1 MPYQITESVLNAST
15 IDILN
20 VIRQNST
27 AAYQAAVPEI
37 ETEQQIVRVGQ
48 VLLGHP
54 ALSNEFVNALVNE
67 IALKRMQS
75 VIFNNPLKR
84 YKKGFLEFGETV
96 EEIFVEI
103 AKGLHY
109 SPEKGAAREMRRY
122 VPDIKTAF
130 HIINWRVLY
139 PVSIQRK
146 DIERAFRTVEGVRSL
161 IENTIQSVYT
171 AAEYDEYLLFK
182 YLLIK
187 GVARG
192 AITTVNLG
200 ANATLKDEAI
210 AYRGA
215 VNKLPFIS
223 NKYNARGVNTAT
235 PKDRLCIFMSADHEA
250 AFDVDVLAAAFN
262 MDKADFLARKE
273 IIDDF
278 TTFDNDRFDIIREE
292 SDGLEE
298 VTDAELQ
305 AMGNVAAMLID
316 SEWFQVYDN
325 VYLMNDDEIA
335 AGLYW
340 NYFLHVW
347 KTVSFSPFSNA
358 ITFVKGAA
366 EITAPATFTAAVE
379 TLSAGADG
387 SPVVKTIT
395 PAGLA
400 AGAIVNRFEATGTN
414 GAALIGVTDYG
425 AALVQLGEDD
435 VSVTIEAVWNY
446 GETEQRYTYT
456 GALADGNITFTK
468 VQ

>member
-20 VIRQNST
+20 VIRQNSSP
-27 AAYQAAVPEI
+27 AYQAAVPQI
-37 ETEQQIVRVGQ
+37 ETENQIVHVGQ

-54 ALSNEFVNALVNE
+54 ALANEFANALVNE

-96 EEIFVEI
+96 EEIFVDI
-103 AKGLHY
+103 AKGRHY

-130 HIINWRVLY
+130 HVINWRVLY

-161 IENTIQSVYT
+161 IENIIQSVYT

-262 MDKADFLARKE
+262 LDKADFLARKE

-278 TTFDNDRFDIIREE
+278 TTFDNDRFDLIRAE

-298 VTDAELQ
+298 VTAAELA
-305 AMGNVAAMLID
+305 AMQNVTAMLID
-316 SEWFQVYDN
+316 SEWFQCYDN

-358 ITFVKGAA
+358 IVFKTGAA
-366 EITAPATFTAAVE
+366 AVTAPASFTATVK
-379 TLSAGADG
+379 TLSSGEG
-387 SPVVKTIT
+387 GNPVVKSIT
-395 PAGLA
+395 PTNIA
-400 AGAIVNRFEATGTN
+400 AGAIVNRFEPVESD
-414 GAALIGVTDYG
+414 GAAVIGVTDYG
-425 AALVQLGEDD
+425 EALVQLGDD
-435 VSVTIEAVWNY
+435 AVDVTIDAMWNY
-446 GETEQRYTYT
+446 GEDSVAYEYS
-456 GALADGNITFTK
+456 GALADGSITFTK
-468 VQ
+468 KS

>member
-1 MPYQITESVLNAST
+1 
-15 IDILN
+15 
-20 VIRQNST
+20 
-27 AAYQAAVPEI
+27 
-37 ETEQQIVRVGQ
+37 
-48 VLLGHP
+48 
-54 ALSNEFVNALVNE
+54 
-67 IALKRMQS
+67 
-75 VIFNNPLKR
+75 
-84 YKKGFLEFGETV
+84 
-96 EEIFVEI
+96 
-103 AKGLHY
+103 
-109 SPEKGAAREMRRY
+109 MRRY
-122 VPDIKTAF
+122 IPDIKTAF
-130 HIINWRVLY
+130 HVINWRVLY

-161 IENTIQSVYT
+161 IENIIQSVYT

-187 GVARG
+187 GVANG
-192 AITTVNLG
+192 AITTVDLG
-200 ANATLKDEAI
+200 ANATLKEEAI

-223 NKYNARGVNTAT
+223 NKFNARGVNTAT

-262 MDKADFLARKE
+262 LDKADFLSRKE

-278 TTFDNDRFDIIREE
+278 TTFDNDRFDIIRAE

-305 AMGNVAAMLID
+305 KMATVTAMLID

-358 ITFVKGAA
+358 ITFMKGAA
-366 EITAPATFTAAVE
+366 AVSAPATFTATVA
-379 TLSAGADG
+379 TLSSDG
-387 SPVVKTIT
+387 QHLVKTIT
-395 PAGLA
+395 PTGITS
-400 AGAIVNRFEATGTN
+400 GAIVNNFELETSDGSD
-414 GAALIGVTDYG
+414 LIGVTDYG
-425 AALVQLGEDD
+425 AALIQLDD
-435 VSVTIEAVWNY
+435 DDSEPTITAVWNY
-446 GETEQRYTYT
+446 GEDAVKYTFT
-456 GALADGNITFTK
+456 GALTDGSITFTK
-468 VQ
+468 VE

>member
-15 IDILN
+15 LDILN
-20 VIRQNST
+20 VIRQNSS
-27 AAYQAAVPEI
+27 AAYQAAIPAI
-37 ETEQQIVRVGQ
+37 ETEQQIVHVGQ

-54 ALSNEFVNALVNE
+54 ALANEFAHALVNE

-103 AKGLHY
+103 AKGRHY

-122 VPDIKTAF
+122 IPDIKTAF
-130 HIINWRVLY
+130 HVINWRVLY

-161 IENTIQSVYT
+161 IENIIQSVYT

-187 GVARG
+187 GVANG

-200 ANATLKDEAI
+200 AGATLHDEAI

-223 NKYNARGVNTAT
+223 NKFNARGVNTAT

-262 MDKADFLARKE
+262 LDKADFLARKE

-278 TTFDNDRFDIIREE
+278 TTFDNDRFDIIRAE

-298 VTDAELQ
+298 VTDAEL
-305 AMGNVAAMLID
+305 AKMATVTAMLID

-358 ITFVKGAA
+358 ITFMKGATA
-366 EITAPATFTAAVE
+366 VTAPASFSATVA
-379 TLSAGADG
+379 TLSSNGDHK
-387 SPVVKTIT
+387 VKTISPT
-395 PAGLA
+395 GIA
-400 AGAIVNRFEATGTN
+400 AGAIVNNFELETSDGSD
-414 GAALIGVTDYG
+414 LIGVTDYG
-425 AALVQLGEDD
+425 AALIQLDD
-435 VSVTIEAVWNY
+435 DDSEPTITAVWNY
-446 GETEQRYTYT
+446 GEDAVKYTFT
-456 GALADGNITFTK
+456 GALADGTITFNK
-468 VQ
+468 VV